1 MTKETIYY
9 YLDHKSKIVLDKN
22 KKGFFVLNKKESLKL
37 FKKEL
42 ETNLLELV
50 KHMNR
55 NKG

>member
-1 MTKETIYY
+1 MTKETIYH
-9 YLDHKSKIVLDKN
+9 YLEHNVKIVLNKN

-37 FKKEL
+37 FKKKL
-42 ETNLLELV
+42 ETDLLELV